1 MEQELTAEEK
11 WNKATLA
18 NNFIFYKV
26 MRSHPEE
33 CKHLIEMLLKL
44 KIQKMEMRSEEVIAI
59 DHDAKS
65 IRLDVY
71 VKDESKMYDIEIQIA
86 DTLELPERARYY
98 AALMALDSLKE
109 GDDYKNLRDG
119 HVIFLCMKDIFHQ
132 GLPVYTFE
140 NVCNEDNITK
150 LNDRDYKH
158 FFIAPLCARM
168 AKDKET
174 KDFFEF
180 LISSSVKNKFT
191 SKLSKYVEDAKHNQQ
206 WRHEYMTYER
216 LQNIMIRY
224 GKDLK
229 AMEDAENMLK
239 KQYPVNDIS
248 EITGLPLEK
257 VKEIAEQ
264 LVAVP
269 EKQ

>member
-140 NVCNEDNITK
+140 NVCNELYILRSDLVVGQHLRYIR
-150 LNDRDYKH
+150 LLC
-158 FFIAPLCARM
+158 FFR
-168 AKDKET
+168 
-174 KDFFEF
+174 
-180 LISSSVKNKFT
+180 
-191 SKLSKYVEDAKHNQQ
+191 
-206 WRHEYMTYER
+206 
-216 LQNIMIRY
+216 
-224 GKDLK
+224 G
-229 AMEDAENMLK
+229 
-239 KQYPVNDIS
+239 
-248 EITGLPLEK
+248 ITGHRASSCHRCCHCQNYHLFHHLHYCILHVLMPLSGRYFLFFCIIIPALRK
-257 VKEIAEQ
+257 RQ
-264 LVAVP
+264 CSRVP
-269 EKQ
+269 FF